1 MCSSVH
7 FFWEGASPASVR
19 CGAQQLQLVRL
30 QQKPICSLRQR
41 RPGNMF
47 LPIRADRNHLRT
59 LRRRILPQ
67 LVEQIHTVH
76 VGHHDI
82 QEQNVRLFRL
92 ELGQRFKPTTCLGPQ
107 QAISDSSSNASFS
120 RSFWIGSSSAISTR
134 IFAFSFIQ
142 PTHSS
147 GAARQKARAPDVLH
161 NPPHGARLHRIFP
174 QENKKTGKSPPAYRR
189 LPGRIAWSRLRPA
202 AP

>member
-1 MCSSVH
+1 
-7 FFWEGASPASVR
+7 
-19 CGAQQLQLVRL
+19 
-30 QQKPICSLRQR
+30 
-41 RPGNMF
+41 MF

-92 ELGQRFKPTTCLGPQ
+92 ELGQRFKPITCLAAAGHIGLQLQCILQ
-107 QAISDSSSNASFS
+107 QVILDGIVLCDQHSDL
-120 RSFWIGSSSAISTR
+120 RV
-134 IFAFSFIQ
+134 FIH
-142 PTHSS
+142 TAHSLFR
-147 GAARQKARAPDVLH
+147 AARQKARAPDVLH

-174 QENKKTGKSPPAYRR
+174 QENKKTASP
-189 LPGRIAWSRLRPA
+189 LLRIADCPAGLRVPA
-202 AP
+202 SGLQHRNGNP